1 MGPSKY
7 AAFIAGRSLFAWGR
21 FTAAVLLVGRMIE
34 FTHAIPA
41 GSWGCFRLAAEYMGR
56 FGLPAALVT
65 GNHDL
70 EGEEFQTD
78 EDNLAAW
85 TQVRIILCMCNCDG
99 CKVT

>member
-1 MGPSKY
+1 MHS
-7 AAFIAGRSLFAWGR
+7 
-21 FTAAVLLVGRMIE
+21 
-34 FTHAIPA
+34 PA
-41 GSWGCFRLAAEYMGR
+41 GSWGCFRLAADYMGR

-85 TQVRIILCMCNCDG
+85 TQVCNGEFEYHTCTISSSA
-99 CKVT
+99 CK